1 MSLYKINRPDNNYL
15 KPFLSNIVANLALP
29 WLMVLKIKT
38 NNQNGNKTKF
48 QGKLN
53 YKHLLYKWSCIGG
66 SEYEIFMLQ

>member
-1 MSLYKINRPDNNYL
+1 MSLYKINRTDNNYL
-15 KPFLSNIVANLALP
+15 KPFLSNIVANLALL

-38 NNQNGNKTKF
+38 NNRNGNKTKF

-53 YKHLLYKWSCIGG
+53 HKSFLYKCSCVGI